1 MKKVFTMFNILGHLG
16 HKPHHIAI
24 QRDNSSIELYNK
36 YRSSHS
42 LSAEGP
48 VEHTSV
54 VVAVGNIRLGEDLAD
69 SNRLV
74 EGLVEGLV
82 GSNHPVVDLVGSS
95 SSVVIVLFFV
105 FCFFLVYLTFYNFSA
120 TRLFFYTIIQCFFR
134 ELSFLILGGGCIS
147 DLFEIYMN

>member
-42 LSAEGP
+42 LSVEGP

-54 VVAVGNIRLGEDLAD
+54 VAAVGNIRLGEDLAD
-69 SNRLV
+69 SNR
-74 EGLVEGLV
+74 LVEGLV

-95 SSVVIVLFFV
+95 SSVVVIVLFFV
-105 FCFFLVYLTFYNFSA
+105 
-120 TRLFFYTIIQCFFR
+120 LFFSC
-134 ELSFLILGGGCIS
+134 LLNIL
-147 DLFEIYMN
+147 

>member
-120 TRLFFYTIIQCFFR
+120 TRLFFIRLSNVFF
-134 ELSFLILGGGCIS
+134 ESY
-147 DLFEIYMN
+147 LF